1 MEIEIDSVKDRINRD
16 DMSKGITLGKSGA
29 RKYVRLTVTPE
40 QMRKALRSIDWKRV
54 RAMTDEEIERNAL
67 DDPDSIVPFDEATE
81 PQLVPPMPD
90 VALLRRRLKLSQ
102 AEFATRFGFSVA
114 TVRNWEQGRVL
125 ADGPARILLAVIANE
140 PQAVIRALRA
150 ALGSRVSRPSA
161 RSRSISASG
170 RSEMRP
176 KPPPPPTN
184 ISTMSPLARSTAA
197 LLFSSSTVPLARWM
211 RQ

>member
-1 MEIEIDSVKDRINRD
+1 MR
-16 DMSKGITLGKSGA
+16 KGTASGKSGG
-29 RKYVRLTVTPE
+29 RKYVRLTMTPE

-140 PQAVIRALRA
+140 PQAVIRALRP
-150 ALGSRVSRPSA
+150 ALRVA
-161 RSRSISASG
+161 RSK
-170 RSEMRP
+170 P
-176 KPPPPPTN
+176 KKK
-184 ISTMSPLARSTAA
+184 AA
-197 LLFSSSTVPLARWM
+197 
-211 RQ
+211 